1 MGRRAA
7 ARVLLAAVSSMRVH
21 AAWAALGT
29 VTANKLK
36 RDIVLNVARIMLA
49 RAEDVAK
56 IEKILAR
63 MARAA
68 RNRNYL
74 VHASYG
80 LSFSRRFKLRVLSLD
95 AQEDPAIVHYQEFS
109 ESDLLNIK
117 T

>member
-1 MGRRAA
+1 MVGRRAA

-68 RNRNYL
+68 RN
-74 VHASYG
+74 
-80 LSFSRRFKLRVLSLD
+80 
-95 AQEDPAIVHYQEFS
+95 
-109 ESDLLNIK
+109 
-117 T
+117 